1 MGKSS
6 GAPSVLLAYG
16 QSNVDAL
23 RNSGIAGAF
32 FAKAEM
38 LPGVKASRF

>member
-1 MGKSS
+1 
-6 GAPSVLLAYG
+6 VLLAYG
-16 QSNVDAL
+16 SANVEAL

-38 LPGVKASRF
+38 LPGIKASQF